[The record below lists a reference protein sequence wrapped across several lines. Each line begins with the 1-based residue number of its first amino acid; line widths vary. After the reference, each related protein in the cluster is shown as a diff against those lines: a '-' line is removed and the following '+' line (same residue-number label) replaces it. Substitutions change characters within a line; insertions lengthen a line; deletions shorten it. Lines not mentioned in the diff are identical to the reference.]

1 MQHNLTIELYGV
13 FHLLLLKMKFQ
24 IGKCKLQIGMLKTQV
39 NGKQKILISSSTELR
54 KRKMTERYCKK
65 CNKMCHCP
73 NAEGECTNC
82 ECNSRAEDKS
92 FENEGGL
99 VIDDTGECES
109 CQ

>member
-1 MQHNLTIELYGV
+1 
-13 FHLLLLKMKFQ
+13 
-24 IGKCKLQIGMLKTQV
+24 
-39 NGKQKILISSSTELR
+39 
-54 KRKMTERYCKK
+54 MTERFCKK

-73 NAEGECTNC
+73 DAEGECTNC

-99 VIDDTGECES
+99 IVDDTGECES

>member
-1 MQHNLTIELYGV
+1 MT
-13 FHLLLLKMKFQ
+13 
-24 IGKCKLQIGMLKTQV
+24 
-39 NGKQKILISSSTELR
+39 
-54 KRKMTERYCKK
+54 TERWCKK
-65 CNKMCHCP
+65 CIKMCHCP

-82 ECNSRAEDKS
+82 DCNSRAEDKS

>member
-1 MQHNLTIELYGV
+1 MIIITPTSRI
-13 FHLLLLKMKFQ
+13 K
-24 IGKCKLQIGMLKTQV
+24 
-39 NGKQKILISSSTELR
+39 
-54 KRKMTERYCKK
+54 KMTERFCKK

-92 FENEGGL
+92 FENENGL